1 MKRILITGGTGFIGR
16 HLLPLFAGE
25 EVHVFDKICGDF
37 QGVNWHE
44 IDLSDIE
51 KMRLLMAEIKPTH
64 CIHTA
69 WHVPPQEFWTS
80 AENVTWIYRSFE
92 ILKSFA
98 ENGGK
103 RAVFIGSCAEYDW
116 TKNEF
121 LDEETTQLNPS
132 TFYGICKK
140 SLFEISAEFAKRNN
154 VSFAWARLFFMFG
167 EGEPKGKFVRYLI
180 ESLLS
185 DEKAVCKNPNL
196 VRDYL
201 YVGEVAKALK
211 TVLESDFQG
220 AINVAS
226 GEPINVGE
234 LAETVGEIV
243 GKSELIELGT
253 NPNSNEPK
261 FIVANTRNLVEKI
274 GYKIEPNLSENL
286 EKFIKSFNA

>member
-1 MKRILITGGTGFIGR
+1 MKRILITGGTGFLGR

-25 EVHVFDKICGDF
+25 EVHVFDKICRDF
-37 QGVNWHE
+37 AGVNWHE
-44 IDLSDIE
+44 IDLSEIE
-51 KMRLLMAEIKPTH
+51 KMRSLMAKIKPTH

-69 WHVPPQEFWTS
+69 WHVPPHEFWTS
-80 AENVTWIYRSFE
+80 AENVSWIYSSFE

-116 TKNEF
+116 TTEEPLN
-121 LDEETTQLNPS
+121 EETTPLNPS

-140 SLFEISAEFAKRNN
+140 SLFEISAEFAKLNDI
-154 VSFAWARLFFMFG
+154 SFAWARLFFMFG

-180 ESLLS
+180 ESLLN
-185 DEKAVCKNPNL
+185 DEKAVCKTPNL

-211 TVLESDFQG
+211 KILESDFQG

-226 GEPINVGE
+226 GEPTNVGN
-234 LAETVGEIV
+234 LAQKIGEIL
-243 GKSELIELGT
+243 GKSGLIELGNNR
-253 NPNSNEPK
+253 NPNEPQV
-261 FIVANTRNLVEKI
+261 IVANTQRLKDEV
-274 GYKIEPNLSENL
+274 GYKISGNL
-286 EKFIKSFNA
+286 EISLQTYLKEII

>member
-1 MKRILITGGTGFIGR
+1 MNRILITGGTGFIGR
-16 HLLPLFAGE
+16 HLLPLFAGD
-25 EVHVFDKICGDF
+25 EVHVFDKICGSF
-37 QGVNWHE
+37 VGVNWHE

-51 KMRLLMAEIKPTH
+51 KMRLIMSEIKPTH

-69 WHVPPQEFWTS
+69 WHVPPNKFWTS
-80 AENVTWIYRSFE
+80 AENVAWIYRSFE

-116 TKNEF
+116 TTDEP
-121 LDEETTQLNPS
+121 LDEEKTPLNPS

-140 SLFEISAEFAKRNN
+140 SLFEISREFANRNN

-185 DEKAVCKNPNL
+185 NEKAVCKNPNL

-201 YVGEVAKALK
+201 YIGEVAKALK
-211 TVLESDFQG
+211 TLLESDFQG

-226 GEPINVGE
+226 GEPTNVGN
-234 LAETVGEIV
+234 LAQKIGEIL
-243 GKSELIELGT
+243 GKPELIELGN
-253 NPNSNEPK
+253 NPNLNEPQN
-261 FIVANTRNLVEKI
+261 IVANTQRLKDEV
-274 GYKIEPNLSENL
+274 GYKIDGNL
-286 EKFIKSFNA
+286 ESSLKNYLKEII

>member
-16 HLLPLFAGE
+16 HLLPLFAND
-25 EVHVFDKICGDF
+25 EVYVFDKMRGDF
-37 QGVNWHE
+37 KGVNWRE
-44 IDLSDIE
+44 TDLSDVE
-51 KMRLLMAEIKPTH
+51 KMRSLMAEIKPTH

-80 AENVTWIYRSFE
+80 AENVAWVYRSFE

-116 TKNEF
+116 TTDKP
-121 LDEETTQLNPS
+121 LDEEKTPLNPP

-140 SLFEISAEFAKRNN
+140 SLFEISQEFANRNN

-185 DEKAVCKNPNL
+185 NEKAVCKNPNL
-196 VRDYL
+196 VRDYM

-211 TVLESDFQG
+211 TLLESDFQG

-226 GEPINVGE
+226 GEPTNVGDLAQKIGE
-234 LAETVGEIV
+234 LF
-243 GKSELIELGT
+243 GKSELIELGE
-253 NPNSNEPK
+253 NPNPNEPK
-261 FIVANTRNLVEKI
+261 FIVANTKKLAEEI
-274 GYKIEPNLSENL
+274 GYKSSGNL
-286 EKFIKSFNA
+286 ETSLKTYLKEII